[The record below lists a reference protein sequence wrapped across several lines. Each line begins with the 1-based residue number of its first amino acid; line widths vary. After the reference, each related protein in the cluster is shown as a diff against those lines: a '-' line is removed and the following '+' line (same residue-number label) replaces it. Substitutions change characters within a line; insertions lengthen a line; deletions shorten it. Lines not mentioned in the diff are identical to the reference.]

1 MSDKHELKTDF
12 IPSAIEPFYTGGD
25 VSISSD
31 GKYLATTFDS
41 EVIIT
46 NFKTGERLVKVR
58 GDGEDITALEVSPDS
73 QYLVTCSRS
82 LSMKTYTLPDGE
94 LVRTVKAHESPVIV
108 MTIDPTSTLIATGG
122 AEGAVKV
129 WDIAGGFATHSFRG
143 HAGMI
148 SAVRFW
154 GFQGSNEWLLASASD
169 QDYKIRVWDLVKQ
182 KSIASFE
189 QHDSVVR
196 GLDFSADGSV
206 LISGGRDKVINVW
219 DMKKKKHTVTIPA
232 LDTVETLGFLRPG
245 IFTQNPDEQIVYA
258 GGESG
263 TTRLWSLKNFKI
275 VASREHRQ
283 STEEISVTRIIYQP
297 EADLFI
303 SVLSDDTLLQL
314 SLSDLSILQ
323 RIAGNN
329 GEIIDCALV
338 GENEKFLAIATSSPE
353 VRIVERGSLNHNV
366 LSGHTEM
373 VMTLDRSVDGFWL
386 ATAGKDKQAR
396 LWDLSDVDTNE
407 ASIQTDSYAVFSGH
421 IESIGAIALPK
432 TPSKNIPGTTKFQ
445 APRFV
450 VTGSQDLTVK
460 LWNIPKT
467 RGGEATTVYT
477 RKAHD
482 KDINAID
489 VSPDDRMFATASQD
503 RTAKIW
509 DLESGEV
516 IAKLSGHKRGVWC
529 VKFNPYDKVI
539 ATGSGD
545 MTIKL
550 WSLKDFTVL
559 KTFQGHT
566 NSILNLGFLTYGQQ
580 LASAAADYLIKV
592 WDLKSGECNATLDY
606 HKDRVW
612 TLATTENDECIV
624 SGGSDGVITYWKD
637 VTEEKK
643 EEEKELEKE
652 ALLKQQQLDN
662 YVRSKDWKNA
672 IVLALSM
679 NHPYQA
685 LKLFTTVFENN
696 SEPNSILGLVSV
708 DQAIATLDDD
718 KILTRLLSRVRD
730 WNTNARTSAVAQ
742 AILNTILCYYSIDKL
757 CSLEGVSKM
766 IDGLIPYTERHLNK
780 NTELIEEGYTVDYIL
795 QLMEKVTA

>member
-1 MSDKHELKTDF
+1 
-12 IPSAIEPFYTGGD
+12 
-25 VSISSD
+25 
-31 GKYLATTFDS
+31 
-41 EVIIT
+41 
-46 NFKTGERLVKVR
+46 
-58 GDGEDITALEVSPDS
+58 
-73 QYLVTCSRS
+73 
-82 LSMKTYTLPDGE
+82 MKTYKLPEGE
-94 LVRTVKAHESPVIV
+94 LIRTTKAHESPVIV

-129 WDIAGGFATHSFRG
+129 WDLAGGFATHNFRG

-148 SAVRFW
+148 SALKFW
-154 GFQGSNEWLLASASD
+154 GFQGSKQWLLASASD
-169 QDYKIRVWDLVKQ
+169 QDYKIRVWDLVKR

-189 QHDSVVR
+189 QHNSVIR
-196 GLDFSADGSV
+196 GLDFSVDGNI
-206 LISGGRDKVINVW
+206 LISGGRDKAINVW
-219 DMKKKKHTVTIPA
+219 NMQRMKHTVTIPA
-232 LDTVETLGFLRPG
+232 LDTVETLGFLSPG
-245 IFTQNPDEQIVYA
+245 TFTDDPNEQIVYA

-275 VASREHRQ
+275 VASQAHRQ
-283 STEEISVTRIIYQP
+283 STEEVSITKILYRPNV
-297 EADLFI
+297 DLLI

-314 SLSDLSILQ
+314 SLNDLSIVQ
-323 RIAGNN
+323 RIGGNH

-338 GENEKFLAIATSSPE
+338 GEDEKYLAIATSSPE
-353 VRIVERGSLNHNV
+353 VRIIQKNSLDYNV
-366 LSGHTEM
+366 LSGHSEM
-373 VMTLDRSVDGFWL
+373 VMSLDRSVDGFWL

-396 LWDLSDVDTNE
+396 LWDLDHPEQGSF
-407 ASIQTDSYAVFSGH
+407 AVFSGH
-421 IESIGAIALPK
+421 IESVGAVALPK
-432 TPSKNIPGTTKFQ
+432 TPSKRIPDTDRFE
-445 APRFV
+445 APRFI

-460 LWNIPKT
+460 LWNVPKKH
-467 RGGEATTVYT
+467 GGEATTVYT
-477 RKAHD
+477 RKAHE

-489 VSPDDRMFATASQD
+489 VSPDDKMFATASQD

-509 DLESGEV
+509 DLESGEA

-529 VKFNPYDKVI
+529 VKFNPYDRVI

-550 WSLKDFTVL
+550 WSLKDFTAL

-566 NSILNLGFLTYGQQ
+566 NSILNLSFLTFGEQ

-612 TLATTENDECIV
+612 TLATAENDKYLV
-624 SGGSDGVITYWKD
+624 SGGSDGVITYWND
-637 VTEEKK
+637 VTEAKK

-652 ALLKQQQLDN
+652 LLLKQQELDN
-662 YVRSKDWKNA
+662 FVRSKDWKNA

-708 DQAIATLDDD
+708 DQAIGSLDE
-718 KILTRLLSRVRD
+718 KMLSRLVSRVCD

-742 AILNTILCYYSIDKL
+742 AILNTILCYYSVEKL
-757 CSLEGVSKM
+757 STLANISKM
-766 IDGLIPYTERHLNK
+766 MDGLIPYTERHLTRNS
-780 NTELIEEGYTVDYIL
+780 ELIEEGYTVDYIL
-795 QLMEKVTA
+795 QLMEKVNV